1 MDHHTHNDAADLADL
16 LDLDAEV
23 LHSYL
28 SDVTEWIGLLA
39 ADRPSRRILDLGA
52 GTGTGTIA
60 LAQRFAGAQVI
71 AVDSSAE
78 MLSRVR
84 AKALDLGLADRVVTV
99 QADLDAAWP
108 AIEPV
113 DVTWASLSLHHLAD
127 PDRVLKEVL
136 ATLHPGGLFA
146 ALEMD
151 GPLRFLPDDVGAGL
165 EARCHAALAEEHT
178 AAMPNLGS
186 DWGARLEQ
194 AGFVS
199 INRRTFTIDLK
210 APLST
215 EAARYARESLRR
227 FRPALDRRLGAADLA
242 ALDTLIDS
250 DGPEGLLHRNDLNVR
265 GSRTV
270 WVAHRS

>member
-1 MDHHTHNDAADLADL
+1 
-16 LDLDAEV
+16 
-23 LHSYL
+23 
-28 SDVTEWIGLLA
+28 
-39 ADRPSRRILDLGA
+39 
-52 GTGTGTIA
+52 
-60 LAQRFAGAQVI
+60 
-71 AVDSSAE
+71 
-78 MLSRVR
+78 
-84 AKALDLGLADRVVTV
+84 
-99 QADLDAAWP
+99 
-108 AIEPV
+108 
-113 DVTWASLSLHHLAD
+113 
-127 PDRVLKEVL
+127 VLKDVL

-151 GPLRFLPDDVGAGL
+151 GPLRFLPDDVGVGL

-186 DWGARLEQ
+186 DWGPRLEQ

-199 INRRTFTIDLK
+199 INSRTFTIDLK
-210 APLST
+210 APHST
-215 EAARYARESLRR
+215 GAARYARESLRR
-227 FRPALDRRLGAADLA
+227 FRPALDRRLDAADLA